1 MDFAGLVLGGV
12 CCPYRTG
19 LVVWIMWAWFGCV
32 SGLVC
37 WYFSDCCVGTG
48 GLRLIVAV
56 GSASGFDRRV
66 LRRWF
71 GGGCLNLVDVGLRV
85 WVGSDFLS
93 LVVVELL

>member
-1 MDFAGLVLGGV
+1 MGWYNIGFWYWILLVWYLGV

-71 GGGCLNLVDVGLRV
+71 GGGCLDLVDV
-85 WVGSDFLS
+85 D
-93 LVVVELL
+93 